1 MSVITIELE
10 LPEDWQRFQM
20 PKALARRLHTLLDEQ
35 DRTGKLSKSKR
46 EEVKALMELV
56 DWLCQLQTQACVKG
70 R

>member
-35 DRTGKLSKSKR
+35 DRNGKLSKSKR
-46 EEVKALMELV
+46 EEVKALMKLV
-56 DWLCQLQTQACVKG
+56 DWLCQLQTQAHLAG